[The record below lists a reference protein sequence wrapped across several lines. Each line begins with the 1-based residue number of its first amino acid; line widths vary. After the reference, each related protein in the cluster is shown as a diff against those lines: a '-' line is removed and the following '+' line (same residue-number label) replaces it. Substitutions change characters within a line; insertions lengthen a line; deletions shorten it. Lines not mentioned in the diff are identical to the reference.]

1 MEKGAGFGELSLLFN
16 DKRSASI
23 QAMKECESYVLDGT
37 IFKTVIIKSS
47 LDKRSLK
54 SAMLDKI
61 KLFDQ
66 LDKNQK
72 LKLSEGLSTI
82 YFKKGDFI
90 MREGDIG
97 DNFYIIETGEVEC
110 LKLQTSGGK
119 NSFINVRTLK
129 TGDHFGELALINNQK
144 RSLCIQTRSENGCK
158 LLTLDRDSFERILGS
173 IEMHLKKDYDK
184 KF

>member
-23 QAMKECESYVLDGT
+23 QAMNECESYVLDGT

-66 LDKNQK
+66 LDKN
-72 LKLSEGLSTI
+72 
-82 YFKKGDFI
+82 
-90 MREGDIG
+90 
-97 DNFYIIETGEVEC
+97 
-110 LKLQTSGGK
+110 
-119 NSFINVRTLK
+119 
-129 TGDHFGELALINNQK
+129 
-144 RSLCIQTRSENGCK
+144 
-158 LLTLDRDSFERILGS
+158 
-173 IEMHLKKDYDK
+173 
-184 KF
+184 